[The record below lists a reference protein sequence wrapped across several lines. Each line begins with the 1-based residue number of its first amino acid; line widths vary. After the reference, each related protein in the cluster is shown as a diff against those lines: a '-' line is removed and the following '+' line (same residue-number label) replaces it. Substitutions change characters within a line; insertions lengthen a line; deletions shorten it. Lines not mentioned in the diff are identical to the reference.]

1 MSRRRSRSVDLRGR
15 PPIPEHLRR
24 FHIPDWLTERERTVG
39 ARDDNEA
46 VAIGVDCYR
55 RWRRAR
61 DEWGIANGYSV
72 GEWWEASDASGP

>member
-1 MSRRRSRSVDLRGR
+1 MRRRASSDDR

-46 VAIGVDCYR
+46 TSIGVDCYR

-61 DEWGIANGYSV
+61 DAWGEENGYSLRELWRAGDV
-72 GEWWEASDASGP
+72 SEP